1 VSATRVS
8 TADHPKTGVREER
21 SSRKVG
27 KSTIRTSTDYVFSA
41 VWRDPRT
48 GQDRTFST
56 RSVSRSRY
64 AIGSSV
70 TDHVD
75 PNDYSRY
82 VFPQ

>member
-1 VSATRVS
+1 MSATRVS

-27 KSTIRTSTDYVFSA
+27 KSTIRTSDYVFSA

-48 GQDRTFST
+48 GQDVPFAT

-64 AIGSSV
+64 VIGSPV
-70 TDHVD
+70 TVYVD
-75 PNDYSRY
+75 PNNYGRY
-82 VFPQ
+82 VIPQE